1 MSLGIALAVDRM
13 KMEYHPMAGVCC
25 LSWVAVLTLVAL
37 ILVAEPSC
45 AAEQMAVGMSFLP
58 FESDILSAAIRC
70 DFAYVDAQSSGPL
83 ALLLDSA

>member
-1 MSLGIALAVDRM
+1 MSLGIASTMDRM

-25 LSWVAVLTLVAL
+25 LSWVEVLTLVAM
-37 ILVAEPSC
+37 ILVAEPPC
-45 AAEQMAVGMSFLP
+45 AAEQTAVGVSFLG
-58 FESDILSAAIRC
+58 FARKILSAAIRC